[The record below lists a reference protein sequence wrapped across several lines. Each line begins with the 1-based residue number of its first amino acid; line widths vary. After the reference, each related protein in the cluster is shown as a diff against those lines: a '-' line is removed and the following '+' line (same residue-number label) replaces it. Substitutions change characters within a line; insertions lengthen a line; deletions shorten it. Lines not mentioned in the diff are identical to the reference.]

1 MLHLG
6 KVLAKGRPQRKS
18 EGSKV
23 DFFDGSW
30 VQHILA
36 SYGYAAVFI
45 VVMLESA
52 GVPLPGETILV
63 SAAAFAG
70 NRHSLDIRY
79 VVAAAAGGAII
90 GDNIG
95 FWVGREFGT
104 SLLARWGYLIGL
116 DERKRKLGQYLF
128 TRHGGKI
135 VFFGRFVALLRA
147 FAALLAGANRLS
159 PLRFLI
165 FNAAG
170 GIVWATVFGVG
181 GYVLGEGIRRIAGPF
196 GWAVLF
202 GAIVFAFLLWRYY
215 KKNEERFLDEAEAA
229 AADDAHND
237 RAGARGRL
245 RQTCESL
252 KRRRFVAARAN
263 GCLSGYVSATTGVAQ
278 IAAELLRRPSR
289 QCRAMCGRLRV
300 GKSFLHG
307 VQQWSEQPCVRPV
320 SAVHVTAGHN
330 ALRGSGPGQ
339 FHAFDHAVARVGC
352 PDRRIDRLC
361 ITCCSPFPTVHIT
374 PDARRD
380 LFHAASATGS
390 L

>member
-1 MLHLG
+1 MPSAALGELDYITVGVMSSRRTPLGALHAAVRKSPHPLH
-6 KVLAKGRPQRKS
+6 GRDARRQGACEQRQSGNEKS

-36 SYGYAAVFI
+36 NYGYAAIFI

-70 NRHSLDIRY
+70 NKHSLDIRY
-79 VVAAAAGGAII
+79 VIVAAAGGAIF

-104 SLLARWGYLIGL
+104 QLLSRWGYLIGL

-128 TRHGGKI
+128 ARHGGKI

-147 FAALLAGANRLS
+147 FAALLAGTNGLS

-196 GWAVLF
+196 GWAVLIA
-202 GAIVFAFLLWRYY
+202 AIVFAVLLWRYY

-229 AADDAHND
+229 AANDAW
-237 RAGARGRL
+237 
-245 RQTCESL
+245 
-252 KRRRFVAARAN
+252 
-263 GCLSGYVSATTGVAQ
+263 
-278 IAAELLRRPSR
+278 
-289 QCRAMCGRLRV
+289 
-300 GKSFLHG
+300 
-307 VQQWSEQPCVRPV
+307 QQ
-320 SAVHVTAGHN
+320 
-330 ALRGSGPGQ
+330 
-339 FHAFDHAVARVGC
+339 
-352 PDRRIDRLC
+352 
-361 ITCCSPFPTVHIT
+361 
-374 PDARRD
+374 
-380 LFHAASATGS
+380 
-390 L
+390 